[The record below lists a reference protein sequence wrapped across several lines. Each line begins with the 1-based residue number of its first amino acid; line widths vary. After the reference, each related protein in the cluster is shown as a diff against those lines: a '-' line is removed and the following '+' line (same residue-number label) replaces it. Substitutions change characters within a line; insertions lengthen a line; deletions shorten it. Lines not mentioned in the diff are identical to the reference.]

1 MRIIDHR
8 EVQDQLARGAQIVEV
23 LPAHEYE
30 RAHIRG
36 AIHIPLRMV
45 IKRAP
50 DLDRN
55 RPVIVYCRDAL

>member
-1 MRIIDHR
+1 MRIIEHR
-8 EVQDQLARGAQIVEV
+8 EVQDYAARGAQIVEV

-30 RAHIRG
+30 RVHIRG
-36 AIHIPLRMV
+36 AIHLPLRTL

-50 DLDRN
+50 ELDRT

>member
-8 EVQDQLARGAQIVEV
+8 EVQDYAARGAQIIEV

-30 RAHIRG
+30 RTHIRG
-36 AIHIPLRMV
+36 AIHIPLRML
-45 IKRAP
+45 ITRAP
-50 DLDRN
+50 ELDRS

>member
-1 MRIIDHR
+1 MRIIEHR

-36 AIHIPLRMV
+36 AIHLPLSAL
-45 IKRAP
+45 IKNAGQ
-50 DLDRN
+50 LDRG

>member
-1 MRIIDHR
+1 MRIIEHR
-8 EVQDQLARGAQIVEV
+8 EVQDQGARGAQVVEV

-36 AIHIPLRMV
+36 AIHIPLRAV
-45 IKRAP
+45 IKRAAE
-50 DLDRN
+50 LDKA